1 MNKKGKNDLVVI
13 VVVLALVALFFF
25 IFSSGGVKT
34 ILEHKTPADI
44 SKEEE
49 GTGLDLKF
57 YDKDGNLI
65 EIPDW
70 FSTASVVPMG
80 NIFTI
85 VRHPPAPTCTAVSQC
100 EGYLANPNIMCW
112 SGKCVLGNVAAMDVG
127 VNVQNPVA
135 SEISFLD
142 VAPTAITPAAVDVVF
157 DKLALG
163 VLAPGQSHS
172 WQTTSPVD
180 LTQWEG
186 TQQTFTISV
195 TGTNQYTGQSNTV
208 SDSIT
213 LAFDAD
219 PAGMFSVVVQTP
231 VPA

>member
-1 MNKKGKNDLVVI
+1 MNKKGKNDLAVILVI
-13 VVVLALVALFFF
+13 VVLVGLFFF
-25 IFSSGGVKT
+25 IFSTGGGKT

-70 FSTASVVPMG
+70 FSTASIVPIVG
-80 NIFTI
+80 DFTI
-85 VRHPPAPTCTAVSQC
+85 VRHPPAPTCSVVTQC
-100 EGYLANPNIMCW
+100 DGHETNPNIMCW
-112 SGKCVLGNVAAMDVG
+112 GDNCVLGNVAAMDIG
-127 VNVQNPVA
+127 VNVQNPSA
-135 SEISFLD
+135 SEISFLN
-142 VAPTAITPAAVDVVF
+142 VAPTTITPVAVNTAF
-157 DKLALG
+157 DKTALG
-163 VLAPGQSHS
+163 ILAPGQSHS

-180 LTQWEG
+180 VTQWEG
-186 TQQTFTISV
+186 IQQTFTISV
-195 TGTNQYTGQSNTV
+195 VGTNQYTGQASTV

-219 PAGMFSVVVQTP
+219 PAGTFSVVVQTP